1 MCDPV
6 SIIGLGFSIGMSM
19 YNMQQ
24 QQDMASQQNAAN
36 DQWVAYQRR
45 QSQEYLKRD
54 EQLRLN
60 AEAARSGSLEELA
73 APKQT
78 AAQED
83 EAARLTKALTP
94 EELANQAEG
103 DPNAL
108 ASAMF
113 SGQQN
118 GSDEMKTAIQGHIQ
132 QAAIEARKRIAA
144 LANVQSYGG
153 SQYGLTNRANS
164 IFNAAGQDIR
174 LAGNERAGGLSAY
187 NVAKAVEPIKIS
199 QYSGGAAGGLAQAG
213 ASIAGQGLG
222 NALATSV

>member
-24 QQDMASQQNAAN
+24 QQDMASQQQSAN

-60 AEAARSGSLEELA
+60 AEAARSGSLDELSA
-73 APKQT
+73 GKQT
-78 AAQED
+78 EAQES

-222 NALATSV
+222 TALATSV